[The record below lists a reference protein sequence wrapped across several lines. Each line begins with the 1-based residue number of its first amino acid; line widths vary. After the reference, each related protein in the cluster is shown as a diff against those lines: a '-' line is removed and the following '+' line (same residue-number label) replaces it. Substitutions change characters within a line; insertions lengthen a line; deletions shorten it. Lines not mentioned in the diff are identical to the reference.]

1 MANKRISELTLHT
14 TLSNNDF
21 FPLVKEGE
29 TVRVAYATL
38 KTKIQEGLL
47 SGSHTDITSLNT
59 YTSSVD
65 DRLTSIEAV
74 TGSYITSETDSQT
87 LSIAGDQLSISNGNT
102 LTLPSTSTTISPLVF
117 TSDNTIV
124 AIPTST
130 PVIVTGM
137 TATPSAGS
145 YLVNFNSQY
154 TIDDVSSQ
162 TAQTKTDVI
171 ALYDELMALTT
182 TVTRAGG
189 VYGNGETLTAGVYDF
204 AAATSLNG
212 ILTLNAQGDST
223 KQFVFRCTGAFTT
236 NTFSEVALTG
246 GALSSN
252 VWFVSEGAGSTGA
265 DTIFRGSILANQA
278 AVSTGARTTM
288 EGRLLNIT
296 GQNSIDTTTFT
307 IPTGTSGFDLGILD
321 TFTMFTGTGA
331 LGNAGASV
339 IPQSIGTNAGA
350 ITGFATA
357 TVSGSIISAG
367 SPSQSTFSCGVYI
380 DGVLISNSRRTTDKP
395 FEALDFEYPVIL
407 QTVATITEGQTIDI
421 RAYAELGEQH
431 IGPRMA
437 LSLIPIVL

>member
-1 MANKRISELTLHT
+1 MAEVKITQLPLLATPTLAT
-14 TLSNNDF
+14 VLPVVENGVTSQLS
-21 FPLVKEGE
+21 LE
-29 TVRVAYATL
+29 
-38 KTKIQEGLL
+38 KTPQ
-47 SGSHTDITSLNT
+47 
-59 YTSSVD
+59 
-65 DRLTSIEAV
+65 AV
-74 TGSYITSETDSQT
+74 TAIVSDS
-87 LSIAGDQLSISNGNT
+87 NT
-102 LTLPSTSTTISPLVF
+102 
-117 TSDNTIV
+117 V
-124 AIPTST
+124 AILTPTPT
-130 PVIVTGM
+130 IVTGM

-154 TIDDVSSQ
+154 TIDDISSQ
-162 TAQTKTDVI
+162 TAQAKTDVI

-288 EGRLLNIT
+288 EGRLLAIT
-296 GQNSIDTTTFT
+296 GENSINTTTFT
-307 IPTGTSGFDLGILD
+307 IPTGTSQSTLGSISN
-321 TFTMFTGTGA
+321 FTMFTGTGA

-339 IPQSIGTNAGA
+339 IPQSVGTNAGA

-357 TVSGSIISAG
+357 TVGGSIITPT
-367 SPSQSTFSCGVYI
+367 SPSQSSFSCGVYI
-380 DGVLISNSRRTTDKP
+380 DGVLISNSQRVTDKP
-395 FEALDFEYPVIL
+395 FEALNFEYPVIL
-407 QTVATITEGQTIDI
+407 QTVATITAGQTIDI
-421 RAYAELGEQH
+421 RASSLLGEQH
-431 IGPRMA
+431 IGPRM
-437 LSLIPIVL
+437 SLVMTPILF